1 MNIGDFVREHSP
13 MAEWILSEPGRVR
26 MLKKLTR
33 EPVAPEAPKPPQQKV
48 ATKKAA
54 APSVKKYFKPK
65 ASKKKKKSSTNEK

>member
-33 EPVAPEAPKPPQQKV
+33 EPEAPKPPQQKV
-48 ATKKAA
+48 ATKKAT